1 MVNKEDVEAKDIDKK
16 NEPDKKEFEEWKRN
30 KEKSRQEQM
39 DLSLSKIKEY
49 ETLLQ
54 QKVDTNG
61 KTKKGEERRE
71 KSEEKKEEPDI
82 YGSWLSE

>member
-1 MVNKEDVEAKDIDKK
+1 MVKEDVKAKDIDKPD
-16 NEPDKKEFEEWKRN
+16 EPDREEFETWKRN

-61 KTKKGEERRE
+61 KTKKGEEGRG

-82 YGSWLSE
+82 YGSWLNE